1 MRPAAF
7 PDALIVL
14 AGGAGRRLGGVDKA
28 EVRIG
33 GRSLLE
39 RALAAG
45 AGRPTV
51 VVGPPRDLPPGV
63 LSAQEDPPGGGP
75 AAGVVAGFAALRE
88 LLSRADGDEG
98 VPALVGILAVDQP
111 GVGADTLRRLA
122 EAVRAGHSAAPHRP
136 GGAVLVHRGR
146 RQYAAGVFPVGA
158 LDWAVRQRRSWH
170 GVALRSLVGGIVA
183 AEVPAIGD
191 EALDVDTDED
201 LARWRSGCDA
211 ADDGTGAAGLPPAR

>member
-1 MRPAAF
+1 VRPAAF

-14 AGGAGRRLGGVDKA
+14 AGGAGRRLGGADKA

-33 GRSLLE
+33 GRSLLQ
-39 RALAAG
+39 RALAAA

-88 LLSRADGDEG
+88 LLSRADGGEE

-111 GVGADTLRRLA
+111 GVGPDTLGRLA
-122 EAVRAGHSAAPHRP
+122 AAALASPSGPACRP
-136 GGAVLVHRGR
+136 GGAVLVHGGR

-158 LDWAVRQRRSWH
+158 LDWAVRQRPSWH

-183 AEVPAIGD
+183 TEVPAIGD

-201 LARWRSGCDA
+201 LARWRSGRDG
-211 ADDGTGAAGLPPAR
+211 ADDGTGAAGPPPAR